1 MSVSGALPSC
11 HLLYHAG
18 YPSGLTKMM
27 GVCAE
32 GLGGKAEPEG
42 GRRRYGSSANHTGL
56 EKEPEAGPG
65 AGRAVQ
71 ELVEAPASH

>member
-1 MSVSGALPSC
+1 
-11 HLLYHAG
+11 
-18 YPSGLTKMM
+18 MM